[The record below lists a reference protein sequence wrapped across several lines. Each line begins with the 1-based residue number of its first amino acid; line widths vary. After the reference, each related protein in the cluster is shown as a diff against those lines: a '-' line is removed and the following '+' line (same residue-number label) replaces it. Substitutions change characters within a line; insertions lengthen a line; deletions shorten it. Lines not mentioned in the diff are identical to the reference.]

1 MKFFIGQLATETNT
15 FAPAPTGLGGFERYG
30 IFRGNAS
37 TAEPDGAGAF
47 LLFVRR
53 MIEADGNSV
62 VESICAFAQPSGP
75 TVRAVYESLRDE
87 LLADLRRASPV
98 DAVQLLLHGA
108 MVAEGYDD
116 CEGDLITKVREIVG
130 PGVPI
135 GIELDLHCHYTPLM
149 QDSADVIIA
158 FKEYPHTDMEDRA
171 QELYVILKSMLEKR
185 VRPTTAFFDCKTVG
199 IFHTTKEPMISF
211 VQRMK
216 SLENKNGVLSVSLG
230 HGFPW
235 GDVPESGAKLWVV
248 TDNDEP
254 LARQLAERL
263 GREFWDIREEACARG
278 LGLDAGLDQVV
289 SEPSGPVVLADV
301 ADNAGGGAPSDS
313 TFVLRRI
320 LERGI
325 GDAVIGVFWDVNA
338 IAICEEAGVGATL
351 ELRLGGKCGIASGE
365 PIDLR
370 VTVRAIVENHFQT
383 SLGGNESLGR
393 SVWVEAANNVHIAIG
408 SLRQQVFAT
417 NAFTGLGITLLD
429 KKLIVVK
436 STQHFH
442 EEFAPIAKRVV
453 YVSTPGAISQDF
465 AELRYRRRSL
475 DYWPRVANPHAYT

>member
-1 MKFFIGQLATETNT
+1 MKQQLHRIH
-15 FAPAPTGLGGFERYG
+15 GR
-30 IFRGNAS
+30 S
-37 TAEPDGAGAF
+37 TAQVGEQLVTKSILAG
-47 LLFVRR
+47 
-53 MIEADGNSV
+53 
-62 VESICAFAQPSGP
+62 
-75 TVRAVYESLRDE
+75 
-87 LLADLRRASPV
+87 
-98 DAVQLLLHGA
+98 
-108 MVAEGYDD
+108 
-116 CEGDLITKVREIVG
+116 
-130 PGVPI
+130 
-135 GIELDLHCHYTPLM
+135 
-149 QDSADVIIA
+149 
-158 FKEYPHTDMEDRA
+158 
-171 QELYVILKSMLEKR
+171 R
-185 VRPTTAFFDCKTVG
+185 VRPTTASFDCKTVG
-199 IFHTTKEPMISF
+199 IFHTTNEPMISF

-235 GDVPESGAKLWVV
+235 GDVPESGAKVWVV

-254 LARQLAERL
+254 LARTLAERL
-263 GREFWDIREEACARG
+263 GREFWDIREQACARG
-278 LGLDAGLDQVV
+278 LSLDAGLDQVV
-289 SEPSGPVVLADV
+289 SEPVGPVVLADV

-313 TFVLRRI
+313 TFVLRRL

-338 IAICEEAGVGATL
+338 IAICQEAGVGATL
-351 ELRLGGKCGIASGE
+351 DLRLGGKCGVASGD
-365 PIDLR
+365 PVDLR
-370 VTVRAIVENHFQT
+370 VTVRAIVENHFQA

-417 NAFTGLGITLLD
+417 NAFTGLGISLLD

-453 YVSTPGAISQDF
+453 YVSTPGAITQDF

-475 DYWPRVANPHAYT
+475 DYWPRVANPHAYPDFAVDGSALTSA